1 MTAILVGICL
11 GVVILFAIA
20 RVLFGTASAVLLT
33 GAVGYCF
40 GGPPGGGFGL
50 ILGLVLA
57 PVSWFLGMMLEPTRE
72 E

>member
-1 MTAILVGICL
+1 MTAILVALCL

-20 RVLFGTASAVLLT
+20 RVLFGAACAVLLT

-57 PVSWFLGMMLEPTRE
+57 PVSWLLGALLEPSRE
-72 E
+72 